1 MRRGPSL
8 TGAGR
13 AAPVPFPFLSS
24 GERTMKKHFP
34 GPSATTTAAA
44 LALTLALTLTACS
57 QEPAADDS
65 PGGALSHIHGL
76 GVRGDTLYVAT
87 HDGIHTPDA
96 TGRPT
101 RVGDRR
107 DDFMGFTVTASGAFL
122 ASGHPAPGSGGP
134 ADLGLVEST
143 DSGRTWHEK
152 SLGGEV
158 DFHSLDTAPDSTVY
172 GYDSTNGRLRVS
184 PDGVTWEDRAAL
196 RALDIAVS
204 PAGPGTVLATTETG
218 VARSTDGGRTFAP
231 GEGQVLAYV
240 SWGARDALF
249 GVDQSGVLFRGTETG
264 SGIRWDRVA
273 AVPGG
278 APQALTVVDA
288 RRLLVAT
295 QDGVY
300 ESRDGGRTFERRVTV
315 TSGKEGH

>member
-1 MRRGPSL
+1 
-8 TGAGR
+8 
-13 AAPVPFPFLSS
+13 
-24 GERTMKKHFP
+24 MKKHSP
-34 GPSATTTAAA
+34 GPTATAAVT
-44 LALTLALTLTACS
+44 ALTLALALTACS
-57 QEPAADDS
+57 QEPAADDT
-65 PGGALSHIHGL
+65 PDVTLSHIHGL

-87 HDGIHTPDA
+87 HDGVHTPDA
-96 TGRPT
+96 AGRPT
-101 RVGDRR
+101 LVGDRR

-122 ASGHPAPGSGGP
+122 ASGHPAPGTGGP

-143 DSGRTWHEK
+143 DAGRTWHEK

-172 GYDSTNGRLRVS
+172 GYDSANGRLRVS

-204 PAGPGTVLATTETG
+204 PAAPDTVLATTETG
-218 VARSTDGGRTFAP
+218 VARSADGGRTFAP
-231 GEGQVLAYV
+231 ARGQVLSYV
-240 SWGARDALF
+240 SWGAPDALF
-249 GVDQSGVLFRGTETG
+249 GVDPSGVLFRGTDTGTG
-264 SGIRWDRVA
+264 SGVRWARVA
-273 AVPGG
+273 TVPGG

-288 RRLLVAT
+288 RRLLAAT

-315 TSGKEGH
+315 ASGKGGH